1 MSEEP
6 TADGPPGRTG
16 EPLVDAALDRLAELA
31 DASPAEQVAGYDEVH
46 RRLADALADPAEG

>member
-6 TADGPPGRTG
+6 TAGGPARRTG
-16 EPLVDAALDRLAELA
+16 EPEVDAALERLAELA
-31 DASPAEQVAGYDEVH
+31 GASPAEQVRGYDEVH